1 MTLPLKFQ
9 ALSAVYFGLASAV
22 MVPSATA
29 QNARTSVSQSTP
41 ATSPSTRQ
49 DSATQHGQSGV
60 ISNPR
65 QTEFEHPMLND
76 KPTTDMRPE
85 SRDVPTVQ
93 RRGMQDMRQDGRI
106 ERHAPH
112 SAPDGIAAEHGKTR

>member
-22 MVPSATA
+22 MVPPAAA
-29 QNARTSVSQSTP
+29 QNARSPVSQSTP
-41 ATSPSTRQ
+41 AASPSTRA
-49 DSATQHGQSGV
+49 DSAAQDGQSGV
-60 ISNPR
+60 ITNPR
-65 QTEFEHPMLND
+65 QREFEHPMLND
-76 KPTTDMRPE
+76 NPTTDLRRD
-85 SRDVPTVQ
+85 SGDVPTVQ

-112 SAPDGIAAEHGKTR
+112 SAPDGIAAEHEKTR